1 MLAAVTAR
9 VLHVWLRGIRPADP
23 WADGNVN
30 HAAMKFGDGVIIMG
44 YPGPGY
50 KSPKRLGQA
59 TQQLYIYVEDV
70 DKHFDRARNAGA
82 TILEEPEDQF
92 YGDRRY
98 AAGQLNR
105 QRTLPVH

>member
-1 MLAAVTAR
+1 MSYTFGFEEYGQR
-9 VLHVWLRGIRPADP
+9 IHGP
-23 WADGNVN
+23 DGNGN
-30 HAAMKFGDGVIIMG
+30 HAAMKFGEGIIMMG

-59 TQQLYIYVEDV
+59 TQPLYIYVEDV

-98 AAGQLNR
+98 AAGQ
-105 QRTLPVH
+105 PES